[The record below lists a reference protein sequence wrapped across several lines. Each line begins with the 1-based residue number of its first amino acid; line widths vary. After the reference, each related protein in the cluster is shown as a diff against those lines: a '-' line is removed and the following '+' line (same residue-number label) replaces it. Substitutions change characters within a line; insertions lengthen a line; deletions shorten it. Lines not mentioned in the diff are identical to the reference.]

1 MKADGWCLVRAV
13 AKGMSDEDLK
23 DLIDKVIIKANDE
36 KFQDLLG
43 TVGLKK
49 LEDYRDRKVWDS
61 DVLDIVPYILSEVM
75 DQSII
80 ICVIAN
86 DNLHNVLV
94 INEMKG

>member
-1 MKADGWCLVRAV
+1 M
-13 AKGMSDEDLK
+13 
-23 DLIDKVIIKANDE
+23 IIKANDE

>member
-1 MKADGWCLVRAV
+1 M
-13 AKGMSDEDLK
+13 
-23 DLIDKVIIKANDE
+23 IIKANDE

-61 DVLDIVPYILSEVM
+61 DVLDIVPYILGEVM